1 MDVVKGGG
9 TVLFGMVGRKE
20 GDLVERGVVG
30 DEVVHV
36 KQTYIPK
43 YRSTEHDLMGAT
55 KGLVETVLNGDAI
68 PVHQRRIFYAGFD
81 TLEIIPLGDD
91 KVFLRTTDDGE
102 VSFLLSQVAEFF
114 NNFFTSPVRWNK
126 GIVNRERGAWVRIY
140 GTPLHAWNINFFK
153 FCVLDCGRLL
163 QADEF
168 TFEKQRLDYARVLVA
183 TSSLEV
189 INLMSKIVVDEAII
203 ELKIIEERGF
213 SLGEDTCLDME
224 DNETEGDQLDTADL
238 HDDVEGKEEA
248 EALINHLSREWN
260 KEDCADHHCCSAGAT
275 V

>member
-1 MDVVKGGG
+1 M
-9 TVLFGMVGRKE
+9 
-20 GDLVERGVVG
+20 
-30 DEVVHV
+30 HV

-43 YRSTEHDLMGAT
+43 YRSAEHDLMWAT
-55 KGLVETVLNGDAI
+55 KGLVETVLNRDSI
-68 PVHQRRIFYAGFD
+68 PLLQRRIFDAGFN

-102 VSFLLSQVAEFF
+102 VSFLLSQVAKFF

-140 GTPLHAWNINFFK
+140 GTPLYAWNIKFFK
-153 FCVLDCGRLL
+153 LCVLDSGRLL

-183 TSSLEV
+183 TSTLEV
-189 INLMSKIVVDEAII
+189 INSMSKIVVDEAII
-203 ELKIIEERGF
+203 ELKIIEEWGF
-213 SLGEDTCLDME
+213 SLGEDACLDME
-224 DNETEGDQLDTADL
+224 VNETEGDQLDTTYL

-260 KEDCADHHCCSAGAT
+260 KEDCAYHHCCSAGAT
-275 V
+275 VQQEQNNVSIMPRPCALGSVG